1 MERVAMSASR
11 AERLAEVIRT
21 EASEIIQRELR
32 DPRIGFISITGVEV
46 SGDLRH
52 AKIFVSVLGDAEAK
66 RRTMAGLVHARGHI
80 RSVLGARLA
89 LRFVPEIAFRLD
101 DSIERGMRVS
111 TLLRRVTEDGSGGTP
126 GGDRAGSGG

>member
-1 MERVAMSASR
+1 VEQTTMSPSR

-21 EASEIIQRELR
+21 EVSEIIQRELR
-32 DPRIGFISITGVEV
+32 DPRIGFISITDVEV

-66 RRTMAGLVHARGHI
+66 RQTMVGLEHARGHI

-89 LRFVPEIAFRLD
+89 VRFVPEVAFRLD
-101 DSIERGMRVS
+101 DSIERGARVS
-111 TLLRRVTEDGSGGTP
+111 TLLRRVTEDGKGGAP
-126 GGDRAGSGG
+126 GGDRSGSGE